1 MSPAELA
8 RHLAH
13 AARTGEAAGAAAA
26 AEEAMARRPS
36 LDMHAY
42 LNGTVRQAVR
52 QAGRQHLTYQLQLQ
66 RAGLRERYKRERQS
80 RDGQRERGRGE
91 SR

>member
-13 AARTGEAAGAAAA
+13 AARTSEAAAAAAAA
-26 AEEAMARRPS
+26 AEETMARQHTKPRPDSHS

-42 LNGTVRQAVR
+42 LNGTGRQE
-52 QAGRQHLTYQLQLQ
+52 GRQHLTYQLQLQ
-66 RAGLRERYKRERQS
+66 RAEQKEREKQS
-80 RDGQRERGRGE
+80 RE
-91 SR
+91 